1 MYHPNQERFVINID
15 SNTLCSMSQTQLFT
29 PESVEEIIIPES
41 DNVAVESD
49 RAGGEAVSVEDA
61 LMQRLSVR
69 KQSLQKKLSEWTDTD
84 SIQIAPPDGTG

>member
-1 MYHPNQERFVINID
+1 MCIIRIQERFVINID
-15 SNTLCSMSQTQLFT
+15 SRYTCVSMSQTQLFT

-61 LMQRLSVR
+61 LMQRLSVMETE
-69 KQSLQKKLSEWTDTD
+69 SAEEASEWTDIRLYSD
-84 SIQIAPPDGTG
+84 STT